1 MITLYFLGCSNNL
14 QVCVVDDWISYT
26 ICRISRQLTSKY
38 TEETEHWRSDTS
50 AHDLKNILSSLF
62 FGTHL
67 RSDIIQTLYFS
78 VHSKRNKK
86 LCTVLYPI
94 NKANLNTYK
103 YCRKFNLGATL
114 TITARK
120 WVEFRCG
127 PITAPKNW

>member
-62 FGTHL
+62 FWYTPPIWHYSNVL
-67 RSDIIQTLYFS
+67 LFN
-78 VHSKRNKK
+78 HSKKNKK
-86 LCTVLYPI
+86 LCIVLYQI